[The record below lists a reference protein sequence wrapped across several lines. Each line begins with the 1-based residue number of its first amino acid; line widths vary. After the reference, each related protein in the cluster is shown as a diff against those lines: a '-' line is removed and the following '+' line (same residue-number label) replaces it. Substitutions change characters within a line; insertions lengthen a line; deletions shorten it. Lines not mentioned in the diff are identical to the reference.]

1 MKLYSASWCPH
12 CQPVKAYIEQK
23 RPDVEVVDID
33 MAPAAEINALGLKQ
47 IPCLQKDDGTLM
59 YESKDILKF
68 LGSK

>member
-12 CQPVKAYIEQK
+12 CQPVKLFIEQK
-23 RPDVEVVDID
+23 KLGVLIVDVDTVNPGKLLEKGVT
-33 MAPAAEINALGLKQ
+33 Q
-47 IPCLQKDDGTLM
+47 IPCLEKDDGSLM